1 MNTKLRKTAL
11 FGIAV
16 TFFLSSAICA
26 QAYHGE
32 KEGAGERNVREKHSK
47 LTEELGLTPEQEAR
61 LKEDR
66 RAFMEKNKELGKKMR
81 LKRKELKG
89 ELEKPVIDTA
99 MVDKVI
105 NDIKELTGEKFK
117 NRVNKIMSMKSVLTL
132 EQFEKLQNKMK
143 EKHRSHKRGSRN
155 GHKNKRR

>member
-1 MNTKLRKTAL
+1 MKLRKIAL

-32 KEGAGERNVREKHSK
+32 KEGAGECNVQEKHSK
-47 LTEELGLTPEQEAR
+47 LTEELGLTPEQETR

-81 LKRKELKG
+81 SKRKELKG
-89 ELEKPVIDTA
+89 ELEKPAIDTTR
-99 MVDKVI
+99 VGKII
-105 NDIKELTGEKFK
+105 NDIKELTGEKLQ
-117 NRVNKIMSMKSVLTL
+117 NRVNKIVSMKSTLTP
-132 EQFEKLQNKMK
+132 EQCEKLQSKMK
-143 EKHRSHKRGSRN
+143 KKYRSHKRSNKN
-155 GHKNKRR
+155 GHKSRHW